1 MNNKLAKIISI
12 VFHPIFI
19 PLYGIIS
26 LLNLKYFFF
35 LPLFSKAYV
44 VLLVAMFTCV
54 IPALFLFLLYKAN
67 YIDSIS
73 VEKREQRYI
82 LYIVSIISYLLCIY
96 LFWKIR
102 MPYWVILMSL
112 CISAIMLAM
121 FIINFFWKISIH
133 AAAIG
138 SFTGGLFFVAYLL
151 HINPIAFFLA
161 ALLISSLVMVA
172 RLQLEVHT
180 TAQVVFGYLLG
191 FFFMTFFPLLI

>member
-1 MNNKLAKIISI
+1 MNNKLANIISI
-12 VFHPIFI
+12 VFHPVFI

-26 LLNLKYFFF
+26 LLSLKYFFYF
-35 LPLFSKAYV
+35 PFFSKAYI

-67 YIDSIS
+67 YIDSLS
-73 VEKREQRYI
+73 VEKRGQRHI

-102 MPYWVILMSL
+102 MPVWVILMSL
-112 CISAIMLAM
+112 CITAIMLAM

-138 SFTGGLFFVAYLL
+138 GFTGGLFFVSYLL
-151 HINPIAFFLA
+151 HINPVPFFLA
-161 ALLISSLVMVA
+161 ALLVGAGVMAA
-172 RLQLEVHT
+172 RLQLGVHT
-180 TAQVVFGYLLG
+180 AAQVICGYLLG
-191 FFFMTFFPLLI
+191 FFFMTFFPFLL

>member
-1 MNNKLAKIISI
+1 MNKLATIISV

-26 LLNLKYFFF
+26 LLSLKYFFF
-35 LPLFSKAYV
+35 LPFFSKTYI
-44 VLLVAMFTCV
+44 VLLVAMFTCI
-54 IPALFLFLLYKAN
+54 IPGLFLFLLYKAN
-67 YIDSIS
+67 YINSIS
-73 VEKREQRYI
+73 VEKKEQRYI

-112 CISAIMLAM
+112 CISTIMLAM

-151 HINPIAFFLA
+151 HINPVTFFLA
-161 ALLISSLVMVA
+161 TLLVGASVMAA
-172 RLQLEVHT
+172 RLQLKVHT
-180 TAQVVFGYLLG
+180 TAQVICGYLLG
-191 FFFMTFFPLLI
+191 FFFMIFFPFIL